1 MIDPQVQAV
10 LDMGAEE
17 PAPSSIEEA
26 RANYART
33 SLRFV
38 GEPEEVAEVRD
49 ADAAGTPVRLFRPA
63 GAHGAILWIHGG
75 GWIMGTLEAYDPLCR
90 ALANRA
96 GAAVVAVD
104 YRLAPEHPL
113 PVPME
118 DCEAA
123 LRWMAS
129 ELPGPYAVA
138 GDSAGGNLAAV
149 LTRRVRDADGPVE
162 LVFQLLVYP
171 VTDAAMA
178 TDSYRR
184 FGADQT
190 YGLSKLAM
198 SVCWEQYA
206 PGRIGQSPD
215 ASPLRAPDLGGLPP
229 ALVLLAECDPLIDEG
244 LDYAERLRAAGVD
257 ARTSVY
263 EGTAHGFVR
272 WRGAVDA
279 AHAALDEAAAA
290 LRDALAGAA
299 PAARD

>member
-10 LDMGAEE
+10 LDAGAEE
-17 PAPSSIEEA
+17 PPPASIEEA
-26 RANYART
+26 RAGYART

-38 GEPEEVAEVRD
+38 GAAEDVAEVREAD
-49 ADAAGTPVRLFRPA
+49 ADGVPVRVYRPA
-63 GAHGAILWIHGG
+63 DARGAILWIHGG
-75 GWIMGTLEAYDPLCR
+75 GWILGTLDAYDPLCR
-90 ALANRA
+90 ALANRT
-96 GAAVVAVD
+96 GAAVVSVD

-113 PVPME
+113 PAPME

-123 LRWMAS
+123 LRWMAT
-129 ELPGPYAVA
+129 ELAGPYVVA

-149 LTRRVRDADGPVE
+149 LARRARDGGEIPLA
-162 LVFQLLVYP
+162 FQLLVYP
-171 VTDAAMA
+171 ITDAAMA

-198 SVCWEQYA
+198 AACWESYA

-215 ASPLRAPDLGGLPP
+215 ASPLRAPDLSGLPP
-229 ALVLLAECDPLIDEG
+229 AFVLLAECDPLTDEG

-263 EGTAHGFVR
+263 SGMAHGFVR

-279 AHAALDEAAAA
+279 AHGALDEAAAA
-290 LRDALAGAA
+290 VREALDG
-299 PAARD
+299 